1 MLRRTAAAAL
11 VLLLSVL
18 PASAGTVREIARI
31 AGEEQLVLRGVG
43 IVYGLNGTGDSG
55 KDLLVARPLAEAL
68 KANGIEVPSL
78 DELGR
83 SRAAALVMISAQ
95 IPPGGALTGDQFP
108 VTVAAL
114 HSATSLVGG
123 ELYIAPIMGPIRGS
137 GLYGFAQGRV
147 VVQDADNPTTGRIDG
162 GLRMTRDVVTTGPI
176 TGSFDL
182 ILKPEFAGWG
192 VVDLV
197 SAEINQQY
205 HLTTRRLDEI
215 VAEPASDRI
224 IRVRIP
230 ENERQRP
237 AGFIAD
243 VLATEVR
250 SAMRR
255 LPARV
260 VCDTQT
266 GAILITGD
274 VRVSPV
280 AITHKH
286 LSISTVFPVVPPT
299 PAEPRIQESRWVGV
313 ETEATEAESTR
324 LQDLL
329 DAMDRLD
336 VDVGDQ
342 IQILR
347 MLHSAGKLHGELII
361 NGAGQ

>member
-1 MLRRTAAAAL
+1 
-11 VLLLSVL
+11 
-18 PASAGTVREIARI
+18 
-31 AGEEQLVLRGVG
+31 
-43 IVYGLNGTGDSG
+43 
-55 KDLLVARPLAEAL
+55 
-68 KANGIEVPSL
+68 
-78 DELGR
+78 
-83 SRAAALVMISAQ
+83 
-95 IPPGGALTGDQFP
+95 
-108 VTVAAL
+108 
-114 HSATSLVGG
+114 
-123 ELYIAPIMGPIRGS
+123 
-137 GLYGFAQGRV
+137 
-147 VVQDADNPTTGRIDG
+147 
-162 GLRMTRDVVTTGPI
+162 
-176 TGSFDL
+176 
-182 ILKPEFAGWG
+182 
-192 VVDLV
+192 
-197 SAEINQQY
+197 
-205 HLTTRRLDEI
+205 
-215 VAEPASDRI
+215 
-224 IRVRIP
+224 
-230 ENERQRP
+230 
-237 AGFIAD
+237 
-243 VLATEVR
+243 